1 MKIRKIVPE
10 TALGANYTT
19 RLLVSFSVL
28 TSYSITQQDNY
39 LLQLVLEV
47 TQKHVSDSVGFE
59 QSNTTGKI
67 LLE

>member
-10 TALGANYTT
+10 TVLGANDTT
-19 RLLVSFSVL
+19 GLLASFSVL
-28 TSYSITQQDNY
+28 TSHSITQLDNY

-47 TQKHVSDSVGFE
+47 TQKHVYNSVGFE

>member
-10 TALGANYTT
+10 AVLGANNTT
-19 RLLVSFSVL
+19 RLLVFFSVL
-28 TSYSITQQDNY
+28 TSYSITQLDNY

-47 TQKHVSDSVGFE
+47 TQKHVSNSVGFE

>member
-10 TALGANYTT
+10 TVLGANDST
-19 RLLVSFSVL
+19 RLLASISVL
-28 TSYSITQQDNY
+28 TSYSITQFDNY
-39 LLQLVLEV
+39 LLQLVVEV
-47 TQKHVSDSVGFE
+47 TQKRVSNSVGFE